1 MPEQGTTD
9 AKRKAGNECMDFE
22 GAINQ
27 AVSTVCEIYGT
38 AYLLPAAQC
47 DFNMT
52 AQQKGLLGSIALIG
66 VICSSQLWGYLADSL
81 GRKKIIVFTL
91 AMDAVCGI
99 ASSLAPDFYS
109 FLIVR
114 FFGGFFI
121 CGAATVVY
129 VYIGEFHAEA
139 NRAKFIILLSVVVSL
154 SSIFQPGEKMYRPES
169 QISPVGGIAWLV
181 IPQDWEVDLPWLTF
195 NSWRVFVVL
204 CAVPGILACSFVL
217 LLLPE
222 SPRYLLDQ
230 GEQQEALRVMK
241 RIYSQNTNDNPVNYL
256 VKVITME
263 DPFEDRAQKGNDK
276 SLISVIKGF
285 WYQALSLLKKPYLS
299 STIQICFLQFGQFIC
314 FNSLSLWGPEIFNR
328 MGEFSSANP
337 EKYVT
342 VCEVFSVPGSLN
354 GDDQVTI
361 LNGTVNQS
369 GCVTSIDPMAFKN
382 TLIIAAT
389 ASVGGLLVGYI
400 VNYVGKRNF
409 TCILLFLATCCG
421 LGLNFARTS
430 TLVLILACGFI
441 TFSELSTNLVST
453 ITIDVFP
460 THLRAT
466 AVCLSL
472 MMGRIGGICGSLM
485 IGGLVELNCGSV
497 LYSFSGLLLLC
508 CIVSW
513 FLPVTD
519 QKKKI

>member
-169 QISPVGGIAWLV
+169 QISPVGDGRL
-181 IPQDWEVDLPWLTF
+181 
-195 NSWRVFVVL
+195 S
-204 CAVPGILACSFVL
+204 
-217 LLLPE
+217 
-222 SPRYLLDQ
+222 
-230 GEQQEALRVMK
+230 AL
-241 RIYSQNTNDNPVNYL
+241 
-256 VKVITME
+256 IT
-263 DPFEDRAQKGNDK
+263 
-276 SLISVIKGF
+276 
-285 WYQALSLLKKPYLS
+285 
-299 STIQICFLQFGQFIC
+299 
-314 FNSLSLWGPEIFNR
+314 
-328 MGEFSSANP
+328 
-337 EKYVT
+337 
-342 VCEVFSVPGSLN
+342 
-354 GDDQVTI
+354 
-361 LNGTVNQS
+361 
-369 GCVTSIDPMAFKN
+369 
-382 TLIIAAT
+382 TL
-389 ASVGGLLVGYI
+389 
-400 VNYVGKRNF
+400 
-409 TCILLFLATCCG
+409 
-421 LGLNFARTS
+421 
-430 TLVLILACGFI
+430 
-441 TFSELSTNLVST
+441 
-453 ITIDVFP
+453 
-460 THLRAT
+460 
-466 AVCLSL
+466 
-472 MMGRIGGICGSLM
+472 
-485 IGGLVELNCGSV
+485 
-497 LYSFSGLLLLC
+497 
-508 CIVSW
+508 
-513 FLPVTD
+513 
-519 QKKKI
+519 